1 MIKAMSIQVGEPQT
15 EEQKELLD
23 MFGIQPLFDDEGR
36 YWYDLIK
43 KFQKNTYKFKIS
55 PIGEVLAASQ
65 DVSSINPIE
74 CSVVEMPN
82 TPYYKKIAEGVY
94 TNLDWYYED
103 GEFRRL
109 VSANLIRLLKQRELT
124 RVAKITQGLRAKRDL
139 GLASDEELADLQVW
153 LDYAA
158 AVDAVEEV
166 NDAQMPEPPDGQI
179 AR

>member
-94 TNLDWYYED
+94 TDLDWYYED

-124 RVAKITQGLRAKRDL
+124 RVAKITQCLRAKRDL

>member
-1 MIKAMSIQVGEPQT
+1 MIKAMNIQVGEPQT

-55 PIGEVLAASQ
+55 PIGEVLAAGQ
-65 DVSSINPIE
+65 DASSINPIE

-94 TNLDWYYED
+94 TDLDWYYED

-109 VSANLIRLLKQRELT
+109 VSANLIRLLKQRELA
-124 RVAKITQGLRAKRDL
+124 RVAKITQGLRSKRDL

-158 AVDAVEEV
+158 AVNAVEEV
-166 NDAQMPEPPDGQI
+166 NDAQMPESPDGQI

>member
-1 MIKAMSIQVGEPQT
+1 MIKAMNIQVGEPQT
-15 EEQKELLD
+15 EEQKKLLD

-43 KFQKNTYKFKIS
+43 KFQNNTYKFKIS

-94 TNLDWYYED
+94 TDLDWYYED

-158 AVDAVEEV
+158 AVNAVEEV

>member
-94 TNLDWYYED
+94 TDLDWYYED

-139 GLASDEELADLQVW
+139 DLASDEELADLQVW